1 MTSRRQ
7 FTLAGGSA
15 ALALGLGAP
24 ALVGAQEFPSKAVR
38 IVVPYPPG
46 GFNDT
51 LARTIS
57 QKLSPEWKQS
67 VVVDNRP
74 GGNTLIGNTAVVQS
88 PPDGHTLLI
97 TPLPYSV
104 LPSLYGAKMPYDA
117 LKDFAPV
124 IHAASTQNVLAVR
137 QGFPVNSVKELIAY
151 ARKNPGKVNY
161 GTPGSGSSNH
171 LSMELFKS
179 MTGTYVVHI
188 PYKGSA
194 PAVVGLLAGETDVM
208 FDNIP
213 NLLQQIKAGKVT
225 AIGVTGSTRS
235 PLLPDVPTV
244 AEAGV
249 PGYEVNVWFG
259 LQAPAGTPPA
269 VIARLNQSIG
279 AMLRD
284 PDVVQRF
291 RAQGVEVVGGSPEQF
306 GKLIA
311 AEITKW
317 GKVVKRAGIKVD

>member
-1 MTSRRQ
+1 MINRRH

-24 ALVGAQEFPSKAVR
+24 ARTGAQDFPSKTVR

-57 QKLSPEWKQS
+57 QQLGPEWKQA
-67 VVVDNRP
+67 VTVDNRP
-74 GGNTLIGNTAVVQS
+74 GGNTLIGNTAVAQAA
-88 PPDGHTLLI
+88 PDGHTLLI
-97 TPLPYSV
+97 TPLPFSV
-104 LPSLYGAKMPYDA
+104 LPALYGAKMPYDA
-117 LKDFAPV
+117 LKDFTPV
-124 IHAASTQNVLAVR
+124 IHAASTQNVLGVR
-137 QGFPVNSVKELIAY
+137 QGFPAKSVKELIEY
-151 ARKNPGKVNY
+151 ARRNPGKVNY

-179 MTGTYVVHI
+179 MTRTYLVHI

-194 PAVVGLLAGETDVM
+194 PAVTGLLAGETDVM

-225 AIGVTGSTRS
+225 AIGVTGTTRS
-235 PLLPDVPTV
+235 PMLPDVPTV

-259 LQAPAGTPPA
+259 LQAPAGTPAA
-269 VIARLNQSIG
+269 VVNRLNQSIAG
-279 AMLRD
+279 MLRD
-284 PDVVQRF
+284 PDVVARF
-291 RAQGVEVVGGSPEQF
+291 RAQGVEIAGGSPEQF
-306 GKLIA
+306 GALIRR
-311 AEITKW
+311 EIVKW
-317 GKVVKRAGIKVD
+317 SAVVKTAGIKVD